1 MTMASAIEWEPPIQ
15 VWIES
20 ISFDMDEEIP
30 DNFITSPITM
40 DDPSI
45 CIPVETKTH
54 SIISCQP
61 STNNQPQF
69 DMNTT
74 LNIKDI
80 KVVESLMKPTHPSTP
95 TISPIKRKRAAK
107 PSQKDNADPSTV
119 LGAKK
124 RRRDK
129 QHGYEKAY
137 RSRMKS
143 KLSSDKAEWINLETQ
158 IRKLMAKRTSFVV
171 LGALDKVKVEA
182 KPSTVSIRQRYLE
195 LLQEERALRES
206 EALNKCI
213 WANHQAMVFWGG
225 GVAGRDIREQL
236 NALPSVRECHHF
248 DFSW

>member
-1 MTMASAIEWEPPIQ
+1 MTVVSAMEWETPIQ
-15 VWIES
+15 VWIEF

-30 DNFITSPITM
+30 DNFTSPITM
-40 DDPSI
+40 DGT
-45 CIPVETKTH
+45 PVSTKTH
-54 SIISCQP
+54 SFISCQP
-61 STNNQPQF
+61 SADQPT
-69 DMNTT
+69 DITV
-74 LNIKDI
+74 NIKDV
-80 KVVESLMKPTHPSTP
+80 KVAESPMKNKRPATP
-95 TISPIKRKRAAK
+95 TINPAKRKRAAK
-107 PSQKDNADPSTV
+107 HSQKGNVDPSTA

-143 KLSSDKAEWINLETQ
+143 KLSSDKAEWIQLETQ

-171 LGALDKVKVEA
+171 LGALDEA
-182 KPSTVSIRQRYLE
+182 KMEAKSSTVSIRQRYLE

-206 EALNKCI
+206 EALDKCI
-213 WANHQAMVFWGG
+213 WANDQAMLFWGG

-236 NALPSVRECHHF
+236 NGLPSVRECHHF

>member
-1 MTMASAIEWEPPIQ
+1 MTTISAIDWEPPIQ

-20 ISFDMDEEIP
+20 ISFDMDEEIL
-30 DNFITSPITM
+30 DNFTTSPSTM
-40 DDPSI
+40 DGTPA
-45 CIPVETKTH
+45 TKTH
-54 SIISCQP
+54 SFISCQP
-61 STNNQPQF
+61 STDNETRT
-69 DMNTT
+69 DMNVT
-74 LNIKDI
+74 LNIKEV
-80 KVVESLMKPTHPSTP
+80 KAVESPVKPTRPTTP
-95 TISPIKRKRAAK
+95 TISPVKRKRAAK
-107 PSQKDNADPSTV
+107 PSQKDNVDPSTV

-143 KLSSDKAEWINLETQ
+143 KLSSDKAEWIQLETQ

-171 LGALDKVKVEA
+171 LGALDKEKLET

-206 EALNKCI
+206 EALDKCI
-213 WANHQAMVFWGG
+213 WANHQAMMFWGG

-236 NALPSVRECHHF
+236 NGLPTVRECHQF